1 MNPVIKGLIQITTTS
16 GEGGENKLG
25 GAPLSQAWHQKNHVE
40 ERPVLGHWRG
50 SPHWRL
56 PGREFQSESRGPG
69 TPRHFSSS
77 VFVYSVEGGW
87 LLCQATLPHTAVL
100 ARRVTWGR
108 KLRLS
113 SLCFFTCRI
122 SMAPRLVH
130 DTQGTGEVGN
140 EIVL

>member
-1 MNPVIKGLIQITTTS
+1 MLRKDL
-16 GEGGENKLG
+16 
-25 GAPLSQAWHQKNHVE
+25 
-40 ERPVLGHWRG
+40 LGHLFWAAGAGAHTRG
-50 SPHWRL
+50 YR
-56 PGREFQSESRGPG
+56 GESFKVSHQVPG

-87 LLCQATLPHTAVL
+87 LLCQATLPHTVAL
-100 ARRVTWGR
+100 AWRVISGI

-113 SLCFFTCRI
+113 SLCFFTCGI